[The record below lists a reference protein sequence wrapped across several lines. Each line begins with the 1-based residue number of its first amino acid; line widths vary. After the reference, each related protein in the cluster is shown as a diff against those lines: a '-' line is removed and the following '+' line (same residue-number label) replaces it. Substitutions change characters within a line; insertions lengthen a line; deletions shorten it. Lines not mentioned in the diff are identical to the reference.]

1 MSQETLIRANFRSV
15 EEELSSYFKAARPGV
30 QSRPPPDRD
39 PMNQF
44 KILTVGTYPILVR
57 HVWDRIAAA
66 GGYDFAHLMHPTYE
80 MGSWPYGP
88 RPGDQLLYF
97 FEAACVPTQEADT
110 DLLASL
116 EGNDTP
122 TIHNMILGDCVVSK
136 LPYSDALGYATFLA
150 RRLEDVYRKV
160 KPMVIIGDFDSVH
173 GSMGYAVAKRLNIPW
188 FALQFSPLPSGHVAL
203 CSNMSPGSVVTL
215 EPGRHERLRGFAAK
229 LLADF
234 ELRRVCASAY
244 IPPNL
249 LSPGFILKHIPSQ
262 VAAFTRTLQ
271 RRRNRALLRFT
282 EVSGWHSIRGRVREG
297 VRVRRNLLLLR
308 HRRLIQEP
316 PPDERFA
323 FFGLHMQPE
332 ASVDVWA
339 PFFSNQI
346 RAVELLSRSI
356 PPTHKLLVKL
366 HKSDVTNYSPEYLS
380 ELANLPGVEVVSP
393 YADTHQ
399 FILRADI
406 VFSIQGT
413 MGLEAALLGKP
424 VIMFGNILGS
434 VFPSATVVGK
444 AADLPSLVRA
454 QLARP
459 TPSRPDVIEAFAR
472 FLEPFYPASSNDW
485 TQIPDET
492 AIEGFR
498 LLFNLIRE
506 RLQDF
511 TIRQHQVPD
520 VR

>member
-1 MSQETLIRANFRSV
+1 
-15 EEELSSYFKAARPGV
+15 
-30 QSRPPPDRD
+30 
-39 PMNQF
+39 MNRL
-44 KILTVGTYPILVR
+44 KLLTVGTYPILVR
-57 HVWDRIAAA
+57 NLWDRIAAT
-66 GGYDFAHLMHPTYE
+66 GGYDFTHLVHPTYDVRSWTE
-80 MGSWPYGP
+80 GSKT
-88 RPGDQLLYF
+88 GDQLLYF
-97 FEAACVPTQEADT
+97 FDGARVPTHEVET

-116 EGNDTP
+116 EGNGVP

-136 LPYSDALGYATFLA
+136 LPYTDALGYATFLA
-150 RRLEDVYRKV
+150 RRLEEVYRKV
-160 KPMVIIGDFDSVH
+160 RPMIIIGDFDSVH
-173 GSMGYAVAKRLNIPW
+173 GSMGYAVAKRLSIPW

-203 CSNMSPGSVVTL
+203 CSDMSPGSVVTL
-215 EPGRHERLRGFAAK
+215 EPGRHERLRAFAAQ

-234 ELRRVCASAY
+234 ELRRVQASAY

-262 VAAFTRTLQ
+262 IAAFARTLQ

-308 HRRLIQEP
+308 HRRLIREP
-316 PPDERFA
+316 PPDQRFA

-346 RAVELLSRSI
+346 RAVELLSRSL

-366 HKSDVTNYSPEYLS
+366 HKSDVTNYSPEYLA

-424 VIMFGNILGS
+424 VIMFGNILGDL
-434 VFPSATVVGK
+434 FPSTTVVGK
-444 AADLPSLVRA
+444 AIDIPALVRA

-459 TPSRPDVIEAFAR
+459 PPSRSEVVEAFA
-472 FLEPFYPASSNDW
+472 LYLAPFYPASSNDW
-485 TQIPDET
+485 TTTPDDA
-492 AIEGFR
+492 AIKGFAS
-498 LLFNLIRE
+498 LFNLLHAYLSGSTSLR
-506 RLQDF
+506 
-511 TIRQHQVPD
+511 VAY
-520 VR
+520 